1 MEPTKKNGCPYWFAF
16 VLPLIMLG
24 CTGKDV
30 NQIYNGTYSTEE
42 LRAMWHICYMANRK
56 SQPEAPAP
64 YHWALCDCVV
74 DEGRKAYGSQDYKE
88 HDQLEVT
95 EFFREAALSCS
106 LKIKGMDSKDLPQ
119 MRTM

>member
-1 MEPTKKNGCPYWFAF
+1 
-16 VLPLIMLG
+16 MLG

-30 NQIYNGTYSTEE
+30 NKIYTGSYSTEE
-42 LRAMWHICYMANRK
+42 LRAMWHVCYMANRK

-74 DEGRKAYGSQDYKE
+74 DEGRKAYGAEDYKN

-95 EFFREAALSCS
+95 AFFKEAAALLLN
-106 LKIKGMDSKDLPQ
+106 LKKDLQNPHREFQ
-119 MRTM
+119 QGFAAIR